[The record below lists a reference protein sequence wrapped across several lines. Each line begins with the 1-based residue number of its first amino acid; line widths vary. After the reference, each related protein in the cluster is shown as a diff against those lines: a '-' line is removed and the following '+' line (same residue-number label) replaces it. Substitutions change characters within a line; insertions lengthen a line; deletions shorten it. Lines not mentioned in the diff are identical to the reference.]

1 MKKWMLMAGLL
12 VLVMGCRNK
21 TPQTSCVYGNDIA
34 EATQDEI
41 MQAGGRL
48 IQEWENSEYPALYQ
62 DASQMLKRRQT
73 REQFATLL
81 RAADVSFG
89 AKEFSRLEELY
100 WMTSKAR
107 EEEAVIP
114 CNLGAQGV
122 QDLHMVPANHEVA
135 ALVYKSHGAD
145 ETLRVVIHLLKE
157 EGNWKLLSLAI
168 NASTAKGREAESYFK
183 AARKS
188 REKNLLHLAALQYR
202 MAILLSEL
210 GPGVQEFTVSQIA
223 TEMQQIKAD
232 YLPQGSVQIWT
243 MPSGHSYNVSNLS
256 VISANNKIW
265 VDVAYQAKS
274 FTDTAGLEADGKE
287 LAKFLDQK
295 FPEYRE
301 DFDGIVAS
309 AIGTTPA
316 DAYKLYRV
324 IVPFDQLSPPSAAK
338 P

>member
-1 MKKWMLMAGLL
+1 MAGLL

-48 IQEWENSEYPALYQ
+48 IQELENSEYPALYQ

-73 REQFATLL
+73 RDQFATVL
-81 RAADVSFG
+81 RAADDNFG
-89 AKEFSRLEELY
+89 AKEFSQLEESY

-107 EEEAVIP
+107 EEEVVIP

-122 QDLHMVPANHEVA
+122 QDLHVVPANHEIA
-135 ALVYKSHGAD
+135 ALVYKSHGSY
-145 ETLRVVIHLLKE
+145 ESLRVVIHLLKE
-157 EGNWKLLSLAI
+157 DGKWKLLSLAV
-168 NASTAKGREAESYFK
+168 NPSTAKGRDPEYYFK
-183 AARKS
+183 AARAS
-188 REKNLLHLAALQYR
+188 REKNHLHLAALQYR

-210 GPGVQEFTVSQIA
+210 GPGVQEFAVTQIA

-243 MPSGHSYNVSNLS
+243 MPSGHSFNVSNLS

-265 VDVAYQAKS
+265 VEVAYQAKS
-274 FTDTAGLEADGKE
+274 FADTAALETDGKE

-301 DFDGIVAS
+301 GFDGIVVS
-309 AIGTTPA
+309 AVGTTPA